1 MATDWLNVLL
11 AFIEGFALII
21 SPCILPILPIILS
34 GSLAGRKTRPIGIIV
49 GFVLVFSIVLLFSR
63 ALIQFLHIDPDTLR
77 TTAFILLILLGVM
90 MMSSYLTEK
99 FNLLT
104 QRLTRVGG
112 NVKAANNPES
122 GFWGGFLFGGLV
134 GIIWTPC
141 AGPILAAI
149 IVQVAIQQEG
159 YMSILNVLAFAIG
172 AGLPMLLIAWIG
184 RSMMARFH
192 IFRNHAGLFRKVLGG
207 IIILTALFLMY
218 DSGATSF
225 RSSSP
230 RNDGGAAL
238 SLINGVSPYPA
249 PPIDGIE
256 AWINS
261 PPLQLSAL
269 KGKVVLIDFW
279 TFSCINC
286 IRTLPY
292 LKDWYA
298 KYHDKGF
305 EIIGIQAPEF
315 EFEKN
320 LDNVKNAVKKFG
332 ITYPIALDNQFVTW
346 RNYNNSYWPAHYLI
360 NKTGQV
366 VYQSFGEGE
375 YDTTENN
382 IRYLLGITGN
392 VTTIAPTE
400 KYVAAV
406 TPETYLGY
414 SRAANFS
421 NTQVVLQG
429 SVTHYQ
435 YPGVLPLNGW
445 ALQGDWIVSADK
457 IVAAS
462 AGASIKLHFY
472 AGKVFAVMG
481 VATQPVKV
489 KLLLN
494 GELLVE
500 NKGEDVLN
508 SEINVAKNQLY
519 SLVQFKQVSE
529 GIVEITAATS
539 GLEMYTFTF
548 GTE

>member
-1 MATDWLNVLL
+1 MTTDWINVLL

-34 GSLAGRKTRPIGIIV
+34 GSLAGKKTRPIGIIV
-49 GFVLVFSIVLLFSR
+49 GFVLIFSVVLLFSR
-63 ALIQFLHIDPDTLR
+63 SLIQFLHIDPDTLR
-77 TTAFILLILLGVM
+77 NTAFILLILLGVM
-90 MMSSYLTEK
+90 MMSSFLTEK

-104 QRLTRVGG
+104 QRLTRVGSS
-112 NVKAANNPES
+112 VKAANNPES

-149 IVQVAIQQEG
+149 IVQVAILQEG
-159 YMSILNVLAFAIG
+159 FMSVVNVIAFAIG

-192 IFRNHAGLFRKVLGG
+192 VFRDHAGLFRKVLGAV
-207 IIILTALFLMY
+207 IIATALFLMY
-218 DSGATSF
+218 DSGVSYSYAKSATP
-225 RSSSP
+225 SSSST
-230 RNDGGAAL
+230 A
-238 SLINGVSPYPA
+238 LINGLSSPYPA
-249 PPIDGIE
+249 PTIDGIE

-305 EIIGIQAPEF
+305 EIIGIQTPEF

-320 LDNVKNAVKKFG
+320 LNNVKNAVKKFG
-332 ITYPIALDNQFVTW
+332 INYPIALDNQFVTW

-360 NKTGQV
+360 NKAGDV

-382 IRYLLGITGN
+382 IRYLLGINGA
-392 VTTIAPTE
+392 VTANTLTE

-429 SVTHYQ
+429 RVTHYQ
-435 YPGVLPLNGW
+435 YPEVLPLNGW

-457 IVAAS
+457 IVAAG

-519 SLVQFKQVSE
+519 SLVQFKQVGE
-529 GIVEITAATS
+529 GIVEITATSS